1 MPGRRPP
8 QRRQRSRGPEADRG
22 RIRLFATAVPGIAP
36 LLQRELSGLRIST
49 DATGFDGRADIVSFE
64 IPGRDIPELGTA
76 EDLFIEVGRT
86 LRSEGDRPQWIS
98 RRLWKP
104 ARVDQALALRPARA
118 QTTFRVIARV
128 LQERSFKRT
137 ELRRHLTGLISTD
150 RPRWRPDDPAAVEI
164 WAVEYTAGKFL
175 AGLRVSDAAMRQ
187 HDGRAVERTGALR
200 PTVAAAMLNL
210 LSDQDRFTLLDPCC
224 GSGTILSEAIS
235 RGWNAIGRDIDP
247 EAVAISRQ
255 NARAAKIERGDVHR
269 LDLPSASVD
278 GCVSNLPFGQ
288 QYELAGDPAAWL
300 RSALVEMARVTRSP
314 GRVVL
319 LSPTLPRASVPE
331 ELRLVQRHP
340 IRLLGTR
347 TTIWTLDR
355 S

>member
-1 MPGRRPP
+1 M
-8 QRRQRSRGPEADRG
+8 
-22 RIRLFATAVPGIAP
+22 FATAVPGIAP
-36 LLQRELSGLRIST
+36 LLQRELAQFRISGET
-49 DATGFDGRADIVSFE
+49 LGFDGRADIVAFE
-64 IPGRDIPELGTA
+64 TPGRDIPELGTA
-76 EDLFIEVGRT
+76 EDLFLEVGRT

-104 ARVDQALALRPARA
+104 ARVDQALSLRPAKA
-118 QTTFRVIARV
+118 QTTFRVITRV

-150 RPRWRPDDPAAVEI
+150 RPRWRQDDPAAVEI

-175 AGLRVSDAAMRQ
+175 AGLRISDAAMRQ
-187 HDGRAVERTGALR
+187 HDGRAAERPGALR
-200 PTVAAAMLNL
+200 PTVAAAMLDL
-210 LSDQDRFTLLDPCC
+210 ASTQDRVTLLDPCC

-235 RGWNAIGRDIDP
+235 RGWSAIGRDIDD
-247 EAVAISRQ
+247 EAVATSRQ
-255 NARAAKIERGDVHR
+255 NARAARVERGDVHR
-269 LDLPSASVD
+269 LDLADASVD
-278 GCVSNLPFGQ
+278 ACVSNLPFGQ
-288 QYELAGDPAAWL
+288 QYEIAGDAANWI
-300 RSALVEMARVTRSP
+300 RGALAEMARVTRP
-314 GRVVL
+314 QGRIVL

-331 ELRLVQRHP
+331 RLRLVQRHP